1 MYREQGLASGVRGT
15 PLGVFAT
22 VMVLVFAAEG
32 AIMLVLPLI
41 GPWARPTVWEAVTD
55 AALLSVVLSPAL
67 WYAVVRPWR
76 GLNAARTQLLA
87 RVFEAQEAERQRLG
101 RDLHDELGQ
110 QLTAIMIH
118 ARTIET
124 EVGAGADGSAGARAK
139 ELSRMAAG
147 TLEEVR
153 RLARGLRPDVLD
165 DFGLVVALERLCEDF
180 RAAHGVGARV
190 DAEGVRAEGVDPEA
204 ALAAYRIA
212 QEALTNVAR
221 HAGARTVRV
230 EARIAQAGADA
241 TLTLEIEDDGQG
253 LARGGGGGTEAPE
266 RRGSGIQGMR
276 ERAALL
282 GGTLSVRGRP
292 GGGTVV
298 SARIPLRGARAAIR
312 PGASAARGGGA
323 EAEPEEEERGA

>member
-1 MYREQGLASGVRGT
+1 MYREQGLATGVRGT

-22 VMVLVFAAEG
+22 VMVLVFAVEG
-32 AIMLVLPLI
+32 AIMLVLPML
-41 GPWARPTVWEAVTD
+41 GPWVRPTVWEAVTD
-55 AALLSVVLSPAL
+55 ATLLTVVLSPAL

-87 RVFEAQEAERQRLG
+87 RVFEAQESERQRLG

-124 EVGAGADGSAGARAK
+124 EVGAGADGPLGARAK

-165 DFGLVVALERLCEDF
+165 DFGLVVALGRLCEDF
-180 RAAHGVGARV
+180 RAAHGVDARL
-190 DAEGVRAEGVDPEA
+190 DAEGVRAESVDPEA

-230 EARIAQAGADA
+230 VARIAQAGADA
-241 TLTLEIEDDGQG
+241 TLTLEVEDDGRG
-253 LARGGGGGTEAPE
+253 FARSGGGGSEAPQ

-276 ERAALL
+276 ERAAIL
-282 GGTLSVRGRP
+282 GGTLAVRGRS

-298 SARIPLRGARAAIR
+298 SARIPLGNSGAGARA
-312 PGASAARGGGA
+312 GTVAARGGGV
-323 EAEPEEEERGA
+323 EAEPEEDRGA